1 MSPDRRQ
8 KPKVTLEAMKFVFLY
23 KRKPFKS
30 PFHKRAKNY
39 RFIVVKVVYAIYY
52 CSYFLVKL
60 VGDIQH

>member
-30 PFHKRAKNY
+30 PFYKRAKNY
-39 RFIVVKVVYAIYY
+39 RFIVVK
-52 CSYFLVKL
+52 
-60 VGDIQH
+60 DISICNILL